1 MKHKTIIYLRDN
13 IKKVLKRGRPK
24 QLKKLEKAYH
34 GKRLN
39 EWWCDYA
46 KADGLLTIAQLKDI
60 EGVGHRMKGM
70 NGRNQWHSN

>member
-1 MKHKTIIYLRDN
+1 MKHKTIIQLRDN

-46 KADGLLTIAQLKDI
+46 KADGHFTIAQLKDF

-70 NGRNQWHSN
+70 NGRNKWHKN